1 MEITNQG
8 SRKAFLLVLLVFALG
23 IGLGSAGTYVV
34 TSRVLAARPQQTARN
49 PANHMAM
56 FTRDLN
62 LNPDQQKQIQAI
74 LTETRSRY
82 AEIHN
87 QADPEYEQARQAGRE
102 KIRQVL
108 TPDQRPKFEDL
119 LRGIDEERRG
129 RQSEAHD

>member
-1 MEITNQG
+1 METSQG
-8 SRKAFLLVLLVFALG
+8 SRKAALLVLLVFGLG
-23 IGLGSAGTYVV
+23 IGLGSLGTYVV
-34 TSRVLAARPQQTARN
+34 TTRVLAARPQQPARN
-49 PANHMAM
+49 SVSHMAT

-62 LNPDQQKQIQAI
+62 LNLDQQKQIQAI
-74 LTETRSRY
+74 LTETRARY

-119 LRGIDEERRG
+119 LRRIDEERRS
-129 RQSEAHD
+129 RQNEAHD